1 MFEFKPIILLISSI
15 YIWLV
20 FGYLSDTVSCD
31 IKKMLNNNYLKQI
44 AALISIFLLFV
55 VIDKDSNKNS
65 FMLIKDTLIVYLF
78 YLLLTKNKWYFI
90 VPVILFML
98 IYQFLRVEINFLTNK
113 HEKSHEKNESINEK
127 IHNYTKYLNNIE
139 WIIVILI
146 VLGFIHYLI
155 RQKLEF
161 KKRFNFV
168 KLLLTN
174 TCK

>member
-1 MFEFKPIILLISSI
+1 
-15 YIWLV
+15 
-20 FGYLSDTVSCD
+20 
-31 IKKMLNNNYLKQI
+31 MLNNNYLKQI

-65 FMLIKDTLIVYLF
+65 FMLIKYTLIVYLF

-90 VPVILFML
+90 VPVILFMV
-98 IYQFLRVEINFLTNK
+98 IYQFLKVEINFLTNK
-113 HEKSHEKNESINEK
+113 HKKSHEKDKSISEK

>member
-20 FGYLSDTVSCD
+20 FGHLSDTVSCD
-31 IKKMLNNNYLKQI
+31 IKKMLNNIYLKQI

-55 VIDKDSNKNS
+55 VIDKDYNKNS

-90 VPVILFML
+90 VPTILFMV
-98 IYQFLRVEINFLTNK
+98 IYQFLKVETNFLINK
-113 HEKSHEKNESINEK
+113 HEKSHEKNESISEK

-155 RQKLEF
+155 RQKLEL
-161 KKRFNFV
+161 KKKFDFV